1 MHPTRHVYNRSVI
14 EVRLDVTKAQW
25 ITARRQET
33 SPQMSLERQLHANIA
48 RLLAGCTLANLTRQP
63 LSAPVPFAC
72 MEGPLLRMKDMSRH
86 F

>member
-1 MHPTRHVYNRSVI
+1 MCTTV
-14 EVRLDVTKAQW
+14 VRLDATKAQW

-48 RLLAGCTLANLTRQP
+48 RSLARCTLANLTRHP
-63 LSAPVPFAC
+63 LYPPVPFAC
-72 MEGPLLRMKDMSRH
+72 IEGPLLRMKDMSRR